1 MSSPRQCEIEKVGAA
16 QKRRRPCWLRLH
28 IILFKFGQKEAKQWD
43 IKAAINC
50 LARATLFAGG
60 NFFWDEIDGERAASS
75 AFCYKSLLFVLW
87 RLGRCVECQSGYS
100 VYAARLG

>member
-16 QKRRRPCWLRLH
+16 QKRRSGLAVH

-50 LARATLFAGG
+50 LARALHFSQEATFLGRDRCG
-60 NFFWDEIDGERAASS
+60 AASS
-75 AFCYKSLLFVLW
+75 AFCARGVAFVCFVAAGALRGMSKW
-87 RLGRCVECQSGYS
+87 LPGVFRLN
-100 VYAARLG
+100 

>member
-16 QKRRRPCWLRLH
+16 QKKAQALLRLH

-60 NFFWDEIDGERAASS
+60 NFFWGEIDAELPVPHFVRSRFCLFCGGWGAAWNVKV
-75 AFCYKSLLFVLW
+75 A
-87 RLGRCVECQSGYS
+87 S
-100 VYAARLG
+100 VCAARMG